1 MRYFLWKS
9 KPEFWIY
16 IALGLSGQK
25 LVFSLQT
32 QRSRNFLRFHNFI
45 GFILWFFKKWG
56 PVCKKWS
63 YGSNGW
69 IHLLGPSC
77 PCVVSRPR
85 AARSVSF
92 LTFQNFIGF
101 ILCFLKKWGLACQY
115 WSQGFGLMHGWIH
128 LLGPSCPSLV
138 SKPLAPSNK
147 VNKFSNISKFYWI
160 HLTILEKVWFANIR
174 ARGVLDLSGYLF
186 WTEPVAEM

>member
-9 KPEFWIY
+9 KPKFWIY
-16 IALGLSGQK
+16 IVLGLSGQK

-77 PCVVSRPR
+77 PSVVSRPRR

-115 WSQGFGLMHGWIH
+115 WSQGFGLMHVWIH
-128 LLGPSCPSLV
+128 LLGPSCQSLV
-138 SKPLAPSNK
+138 SKPLAPTRS
-147 VNKFSNISKFYWI
+147 ISF
-160 HLTILEKVWFANIR
+160 LTFQNFIGFILQFLKKCGLQILEP
-174 ARGVLDLSGYLF
+174 GVLDLSGYLF